1 MNPIVQP
8 PAPQPNQPQEVHL
21 SDYINVIMRRRR
33 TFLVAFLAV
42 FVGVALYT
50 FAMRPIYEATAT
62 LYVKDD
68 KAKSGVLGELS
79 LLASNNPIDA
89 EIEILKSRTIAEQVV
104 RRLHLDWQVED
115 AAPELSHKV
124 LEFVSTAKE
133 PAYTV
138 TLTGPD
144 SYTVKDADG
153 KGLGSGRSGVLFQG
167 AGLTLLVQVQGKE
180 GDRFQLSQLNFNA
193 TVDGLRKGIKATE
206 VGKKTNII
214 RIAYSN
220 TDPALSRDIVN
231 ALVQSYLDQSIAFKT
246 EEASRTVSFVEEQL
260 KGIKD
265 ELNKAEADL
274 QGYKSSAGVVKLDT
288 EAEELIKKFS
298 DVEKER
304 AAISIQK
311 KQLEFALASLKE
323 SMARGR
329 TYAPAVMKDDPL
341 VAGMAS
347 RLAELEVQK
356 RALLEEYTK
365 DHPSVRTVQGQIDEL
380 QRKIQATYETGLK
393 NLTRQESSVTQR
405 LAGYEGNLRQ
415 LPAAER
421 DLARYMRLAKVN
433 ADIYTFL
440 LQKHEEAR
448 IAKASTISNINIVDP
463 AIAPDL
469 PIKPQKKKNLLLG
482 LLVGCMLGVGLA
494 FFQEYLDDTVK
505 DAEEAKRLLGFP
517 HLATIPHIDRGSD
530 ERRSGAEAIVSH
542 TEPRSSVAE
551 AFRSL
556 RTGLHFSAINR
567 DKRVLVFTSSFPG
580 EGKSTVSANLAIT
593 IAQTDARV
601 LLIDCDMRRSSLHD
615 KLRVDKLPGLSEVL
629 AGDIE
634 FAAAVHTTEVPNLH
648 LLAAG
653 TTPPNPSELLGS
665 VVMRDLLDR
674 LREEYDQII
683 IDAPPVLA
691 VTDAP
696 VLTTLADIVLVVMET
711 ARVPAKAAGRMRE
724 LLGAVQA
731 PVAGLVIND
740 KSGRGMSYGYYG
752 YKYGYGYG
760 YGYGYYGEE
769 ENVAKGKS
777 SLWRRVISRIIGK

>member
-33 TFLVAFLAV
+33 TFLVAFCAV
-42 FVGVALYT
+42 FIGVALYT

-104 RRLHLDWQVED
+104 RRLHLDWRVED

-124 LEFVSTAKE
+124 LEFATTAKR
-133 PAYTV
+133 PSCTV

-153 KGLGSGRSGVLFQG
+153 KAVGSGKSGVLFQSPR
-167 AGLTLLVQVQGKE
+167 LTLLVQVKGKE
-180 GDRFQLSQLNFNA
+180 GDSFQLSQLNFNG
-193 TVDGLRKGIKATE
+193 TVAGLRSGIKATE

-220 TDPALSRDIVN
+220 TDPALARDIVN
-231 ALVQSYLDQSIAFKT
+231 TLVQSYLDQSIAFKT
-246 EEASRTVSFVEEQL
+246 EEASRTVNFVEEQL
-260 KGIKD
+260 TGIKD
-265 ELNKAEADL
+265 ELGKAESDL
-274 QGYKSSAGVVKLDT
+274 QQYKSSAGVVQLDT
-288 EAEELIKKFS
+288 EAQALINKFS

-304 AAISIQK
+304 AGISIQK

-323 SMARGR
+323 SMSRGR
-329 TYAPAVMKDDPL
+329 TYSPAVLKDDPL

-356 RALLEEYTK
+356 RALLEDYTK
-365 DHPSVRTVQGQIDEL
+365 DHPAVKTVQGQIDEL
-380 QRKIQATYETGLK
+380 LRKIQATYETGLK
-393 NLTRQESSVTQR
+393 NLTRQESDVTRR
-405 LAGYEGNLRQ
+405 LAGYEGTLRQ

-494 FFQEYLDDTVK
+494 FFQEYLDDTIK
-505 DAEEAKRLLGFP
+505 EAEEAKRILGFA
-517 HLATIPHIDRGSD
+517 HLGTIPHIGKVDAESTGT
-530 ERRSGAEAIVSH
+530 EAIVSH
-542 TEPRSSVAE
+542 TDPRSSVAE

-556 RTGLHFSAINR
+556 RTGIHFSAINR
-567 DKRVLVFTSSFPG
+567 DKRVLVITSSFPG

-593 IAQTDARV
+593 IAQTGTRV

-615 KLRVDKLPGLSEVL
+615 KLRVEKIPGLSEVL
-629 AGDIE
+629 AKDTP
-634 FAAAVHTTEVPNLH
+634 FAAAVHTTEIPNLH

-665 VVMRDLLDR
+665 VAMRDLLDA
-674 LREEYDQII
+674 LREEYDQIV

-696 VLTTLADIVLVVMET
+696 VLTTLADMVLVVLET
-711 ARVPAKAAGRMRE
+711 GRIPAKAAIRMRE

-740 KSGRGMSYGYYG
+740 KTGRGMAYGGYYG

-760 YGYGYYGEE
+760 YGYYGDDEKAP
-769 ENVAKGKS
+769 AKAKPW
-777 SLWRRVISRIIGK
+777 WRRFF

>member
-1 MNPIVQP
+1 MNPILQP

-33 TFLVAFLAV
+33 TFLVAFCAV
-42 FVGVALYT
+42 FLGVALYT

-68 KAKSGVLGELS
+68 KANSGVLGELS
-79 LLASNNPIDA
+79 LLSSNNPIDA
-89 EIEILKSRTIAEQVV
+89 EIEIIKSRTIAEQVV
-104 RRLHLDWQVED
+104 KRLHLDWQVGD
-115 AAPELSHKV
+115 VSPGLSQKV
-124 LEFVSTAKE
+124 LAFTSTAKD
-133 PAYTV
+133 PSYTII
-138 TLTGPD
+138 LTAPD
-144 SYTVKDADG
+144 SYTVEDGDG
-153 KGLGSGRSGVLFQG
+153 KTVGSGKSGVLFQSPK
-167 AGLTLLVQVQGKE
+167 LTLLVQLQGKR
-180 GDRFQLSQLNFNA
+180 GDSFDLKQLNFNA
-193 TVDGLRKGIKATE
+193 TVAGLRSGIKATE

-214 RIAYSN
+214 SIAYSS

-231 ALVQSYLDQSIAFKT
+231 TLVQSYLDQSIAFKT

-260 KGIKD
+260 TGIKN
-265 ELNKAEADL
+265 ELNKAESDL
-274 QGYKSSAGVVKLDT
+274 QQYKSSTGVVQLDT
-288 EAEELIKKFS
+288 EAQALINKFS

-304 AAISIQK
+304 AAISIER

-323 SMARGR
+323 SMSRGR
-329 TYAPAVMKDDPL
+329 TYSPAVTKDDPL

-356 RALLEEYTK
+356 RALLEDYTK
-365 DHPSVRTVQGQIDEL
+365 EHPAVKTVQGQIDEL
-380 QRKIQATYETGLK
+380 QRKIRATYETGLK
-393 NLTRQESSVTQR
+393 NLTRQESDVTRR
-405 LAGYEGNLRQ
+405 LNGYEGNLRQ

-469 PIKPQKKKNLLLG
+469 PVKPQKKKNLLLG
-482 LLVGCMLGVGLA
+482 LLVGCMLGAGLA
-494 FFQEYLDDTVK
+494 FFQEYLDDTIK
-505 DAEEAKRLLGFP
+505 EAEEAKRILGFP
-517 HLATIPHIDRGSD
+517 HLGTIPHISRVDAEST
-530 ERRSGAEAIVSH
+530 GAEAIVSH
-542 TEPRSSVAE
+542 TDPRSSVAE

-556 RTGLHFSAINR
+556 RTGIHFSAINR
-567 DKRVLVFTSSFPG
+567 DKRVLVITSSFPG

-593 IAQTDARV
+593 VAQTGTRV

-615 KLRVDKLPGLSEVL
+615 KLQVGKVPGLSEVL
-629 AGDIE
+629 AKDIP
-634 FAAAVHTTEVPNLH
+634 FTAAVHATEIPNLH
-648 LLAAG
+648 LLTAG

-665 VVMRDLLDR
+665 ERMRDLLDT
-674 LREEYDQII
+674 LQEEYGQIV

-696 VLTTLADIVLVVMET
+696 VLTTLADMVLVVLET
-711 ARVPAKAAGRMRE
+711 GRIPAKAATRMRE
-724 LLGAVQA
+724 LLANVQA

-740 KSGRGMSYGYYG
+740 RTGRGMSYGGYYG
-752 YKYGYGYG
+752 YKYGNG
-760 YGYGYYGEE
+760 YGYGYYGED

-777 SLWRRVISRIIGK
+777 SLWRRLVSRIIGK